1 LALVGDWWH
10 HLKTVWWHGLQAGD
24 RGTWVGG
31 IATAVAVIVTL
42 IIAGVTAIQ
51 QGRQNLKLRK
61 ETQAAARRSH
71 AEKFSC
77 WVSGRIN
84 SPAKGLSVGPGDL
97 VVALMNASQ
106 QPFME
111 AVVEVELLKEADG
124 SVSIRRFKISAV
136 PPGVSWFAFHSDGKP
151 ERHLLSIWY
160 LDNGMRLWN
169 RSSSGELTEI
179 KDKDKDEVR
188 SDKGEGA
195 DHASL
200 HHGEPAA
207 TLGLDDA
214 WA

>member
-1 LALVGDWWH
+1 LR
-10 HLKTVWWHGLQAGD
+10 HLKTVWFHGIEAGD
-24 RGTWVGG
+24 RGTWFGG

-42 IIAGVTAIQ
+42 IIAVFTAIQ
-51 QGRQNLKLRK
+51 QRK
-61 ETQAAARRSH
+61 QALELQKEKQALQRETQAAARRAH

-84 SPAKGLSVGPGDL
+84 SPAGALPVQPGEL
-97 VVALMNASQ
+97 VVALMNESQ

-111 AVVEVELLKEADG
+111 AVVEVELKEAQG
-124 SVSIRRFKISAV
+124 AASALRFKINAV
-136 PPGVSWFAFHSDGKP
+136 PPGASWFAFDSSGKKP
-151 ERHLLSIWY
+151 ETHLLSIWFF
-160 LDNGMRLWN
+160 DNGMRLWN

-179 KDKDKDEVR
+179 EGKDKETVR
-188 SDKGEGA
+188 SDKSKGA